1 MKRDVMWRKRSQDMR
16 NVRCICD
23 GEMDISN
30 GQLHTWVG
38 GVNPGVVSMTTMG
51 VDEITEERT

>member
-1 MKRDVMWRKRSQDMR
+1 MR

-30 GQLHTWVG
+30 GQLHIWVG